1 MSSPLASSVSFR
13 LTSSRSKRDTSPV
26 SHDLHHA
33 HALPALMKSLDD
45 LGGHFTSIPDDG
57 SVVKKKSLSDL
68 DISRFD
74 VVFLVLT
81 SVASWRYDYA
91 T

>member
-13 LTSSRSKRDTSPV
+13 LTSSRSTRDTSPV

-45 LGGHFTSIPDDG
+45 GHFTSIPDDG
-57 SVVKKKSLSDL
+57 SVVKGKSLSDL
-68 DISRFD
+68 HISRFD
-74 VVFLVLT
+74 VVSLALT
-81 SVASWRYDYA
+81 CA
-91 T
+91 